1 MVEVPLKLYV
11 QEFLRQAKQTVGPM
25 MILESRVKS
34 KAFEGMIE
42 ALESQKDEILQA
54 NDRDLEKIS
63 KDIGHQAYREAVDRI
78 KLTEDHFQGMRDT
91 IQQIADYPDP
101 IGEVSR
107 SWMTSDGLQ
116 VFTVKSPLGVLAVI
130 SDMVPQSLVE
140 SFCMCLKSNNVCVYR
155 GGPEWLETNTAL
167 ARCLQDAAE
176 EAGVPRGGLSF
187 LDRESPEAAL
197 EVIKQPKYV
206 NGVIARGKA
215 GLRKGIQDHARMPVI
230 GYDGG
235 LCHIYVD
242 KDADIPLAQTVTVNA
257 KVQSPHAASTLDTL
271 LVHQNVARQLLPG
284 LTRRLLQE
292 YRVQL
297 NGCPKTVAML
307 GVMEMTGHL
316 GINPAQESDWAK
328 KFQNMTMNLKVV
340 TDQQEAFDHINQFAP
355 GHTDTII
362 TRNYELAMRF
372 VREVDSSAVLVNAST
387 RLHGGESFGL
397 GPELGSHSHRLHGRG
412 VITLS
417 HLTTEKYMVL
427 GNGQLKQPH
436 PIPLPYEDA
445 MMMSS
450 TF

>member
-11 QEFLRQAKQTVGPM
+11 QELVKQAKQSVGPM
-25 MILESRVKS
+25 MNVGPSIKS
-34 KAFEGMIE
+34 KAFEGMKE
-42 ALESQKDEILQA
+42 ALESQKDEILKA
-54 NDRDLEKIS
+54 NDQDLEKIS
-63 KDIGHQAYREAVDRI
+63 KDIGHQAYREAVDRV
-78 KLTEDHFQGMRDT
+78 KLTEDHLQQMKET
-91 IQQIADYPDP
+91 IQLISDYPDP

-107 SWMTSDGLQ
+107 SWMTPDGLQ

-167 ARCLQDAAE
+167 ARCLQEAVQ
-176 EAGVPRGGLSF
+176 EAGVPRNGLSF
-187 LDRESPEAAL
+187 LDRGSPEAAL

-242 KDADIPLAQTVTVNA
+242 KDADIPLAQTVAVNA
-257 KVQSPHAASTLDTL
+257 KVQSPQAATTLDTL

-307 GVMEMTGHL
+307 GVIEMTGHL
-316 GINPAQESDWAK
+316 GINPAQESDWEK

-340 TDQQEAFDHINQFAP
+340 SDKQEAFDHINQFAP

-362 TRNYELAMRF
+362 TRDYELAMRF
-372 VREVDSSAVLVNAST
+372 VREIDSSAVLVNAST

-397 GPELGSHSHRLHGRG
+397 GPELGSHSQRLHGRG